1 MKLLPTAPPSV
12 AQAVGGATS
21 KWRPDIQGLR
31 AVAVILV
38 VVYHARLFD
47 GGFVGVDV
55 FFVISGFLISAQLY
69 AAPPDRPGQALLDF
83 YQRRIRRILPASW
96 LVLLVTVV
104 VGWWVLNPLDW
115 TELAG
120 DAGAA
125 AFFGLNLRLASNAVD
140 YLRSDLPPSA
150 LQHYWSLAVEEQF
163 YFFWPLIVLGV
174 RRISERLLRPV
185 LLGLIILSL
194 GFMLFGNLDEPT
206 RFYSLPTRAWQLLIG
221 AFGAHLIHRSSSV
234 VRQRGPWFGVVG
246 VGAMGA
252 VGACVILAGIDS
264 TRWPGVTTIVLT
276 LATLVVV
283 VMPGNIVGTIL
294 AFRPLTWIGDRSY
307 SWYLLHFPPM
317 IFLEVSID
325 NVSPWLLLAS
335 GAVTLGLAHGLYAWF
350 ETPLRHVK
358 IDRRR
363 TIAIGL
369 VGVAV
374 LGSGFIVAGD
384 RLVSLEGTE
393 VAIAVG
399 DGWLDADEL
408 DAAAL
413 TATLPAGLR
422 PGLVEARDDQPEVY
436 DTGCHA
442 SFDVKIAEPCVL
454 HDGGG
459 AAVALFGDS
468 HAAQW
473 LPALQSIAVDQG
485 WKLLSLTKSGCTPA
499 DVETYNGLLERRYT
513 ECTAWKR
520 SAVEVLDDL
529 NVDLIVVAGA
539 GRYLGGPED
548 RAITF
553 AEMEAGLARTLRT
566 LDGVAPVLYLED
578 TPYPLEDVPACLSDR
593 PDSVSSCVA
602 TADAVMPPFRGI
614 ERRSAQAANVAMVS
628 TNDMICGA
636 VACPVIVGDVLMY
649 RDGSHLTTV
658 ASEALAQPLLTRL
671 RAAGLSS
678 LLDD

>member
-1 MKLLPTAPPSV
+1 MTLLPTASPLA
-12 AQAVGGATS
+12 AQVFGGATS

-38 VVYHARLFD
+38 VVYHAHLLD

-69 AAPPDRPGQALLDF
+69 SAPPDRPGQALLDF

-96 LVLLVTVV
+96 LVLLLTVV

-115 TELAG
+115 TELAR

-125 AFFGLNLRLASNAVD
+125 AFFGLNIRLAGNAVD

-163 YFFWPLIVLGV
+163 YFVWPLIVLGV

-194 GFMLFGNLDEPT
+194 GFMLFGDLDEPT

-221 AFGAHLIHRSSSV
+221 AFGAHLIHSSSSA

-246 VGAMGA
+246 MGA
-252 VGACVILAGIDS
+252 VGACAVIAGIDS

-276 LATLVVV
+276 LATLVIVLL
-283 VMPGNIVGTIL
+283 PGKIVGTLL

-325 NVSPWLLLAS
+325 DVSPWLLLAS
-335 GAVTLGLAHGLYAWF
+335 GAVTLALAHGLYQWF

-363 TIAIGL
+363 TLA
-369 VGVAV
+369 VGVVGVVV

-393 VAIAVG
+393 VAVAVG
-399 DGWLDADEL
+399 DGWLDSDEL
-408 DAAAL
+408 DVAAL

-422 PGLVEARDDQPEVY
+422 PGLLDARDDQPTVY

-442 SFDVKIAEPCVL
+442 GFDAEIAEPCVV

-459 AAVALFGDS
+459 AIVALFGDS

-473 LPALQSIAVDQG
+473 VPALQSIAVDQG
-485 WKLLSLTKSGCTPA
+485 WKLLSVTKSGCTPA
-499 DVETYNGLLERRYT
+499 DVETYNGSLKRGYT
-513 ECTAWKR
+513 ECTVWKR

-529 NVDLIVVAGA
+529 NVDLVIVAGA
-539 GRYLGGPED
+539 GRYLGGPKD
-548 RAITF
+548 RAITLG
-553 AEMEAGLARTLRT
+553 EMEAGLTRTLRT
-566 LDGVAPVLYLED
+566 FDEVAPVLYLED
-578 TPYPLEDVPACLSDR
+578 TPYPLEDIPACLSDH
-593 PDSVSSCVA
+593 PDDVSSCVA
-602 TADAVMPPFRGI
+602 TADAATPTFRSV
-614 ERRSAQAANVAMVS
+614 ERRAAQAANVPMVS
-628 TNDMICGA
+628 TNDMLCGV
-636 VACPVIVGDVLMY
+636 VACPVIVGDVLVY

-658 ASEALAQPLLTRL
+658 ASEALAEPLLARL
-671 RAAGLSS
+671 RTAGLPL
-678 LLDD
+678 LLDS